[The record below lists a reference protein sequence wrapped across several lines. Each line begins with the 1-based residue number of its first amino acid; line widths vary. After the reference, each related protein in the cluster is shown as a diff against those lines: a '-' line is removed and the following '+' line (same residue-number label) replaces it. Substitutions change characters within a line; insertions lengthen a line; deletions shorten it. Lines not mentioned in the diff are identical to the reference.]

1 MKVKNIYG
9 PFYFLANLYST
20 EYAQEKHYYNSVC
33 HPHETLIGWK
43 TDENLNSRHA
53 MSQIKPKLDEEWMQP
68 KLKTGLHR

>member
-1 MKVKNIYG
+1 MKVKNIYRR
-9 PFYFLANLYST
+9 FYFLANLYST
-20 EYAQEKHYYNSVC
+20 ECSGEHYYYSVC

-43 TDENLNSRHA
+43 TDENLNPRHA